1 MMLKRGRACL
11 SFEEKYFLVQPLWG
25 EREIKLEDVAEFDS
39 ASWFSLVW

>member
-25 EREIKLEDVAEFDS
+25 EIKLEDVAEFDS